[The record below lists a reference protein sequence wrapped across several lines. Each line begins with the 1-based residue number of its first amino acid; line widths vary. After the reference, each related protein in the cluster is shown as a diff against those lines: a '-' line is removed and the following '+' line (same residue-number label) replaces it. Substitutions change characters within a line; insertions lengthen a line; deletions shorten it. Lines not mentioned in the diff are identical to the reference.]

1 MKKKVSVLKTE
12 RFRTLILIRMSVP
25 LMFGP
30 FFFFFFHSYRLHTPL
45 SLERSI
51 TPTNKLSHLFS
62 SESSCPFL
70 LISRPSPLLPL
81 PLPPPS
87 RKVAVI
93 GAGATGLVA
102 ARELRREGHQVV
114 VFERNNRV
122 GGTWVYDPRTES
134 DPLGRDPL
142 RSIVHTSLYDSLR
155 TNLPRE
161 SMGFRDYPFVVV
173 KEEGKQRDPRR
184 FPGHREV
191 CCYLSDFAHHFG
203 IIGLIRF
210 ETEVLRVGLN
220 HENKKWVVGSRR
232 IGGGGDDEKVEVFD
246 AVVVCIGH
254 YSEPRLARFP
264 GIDLWPRKQ
273 IHSHNYRVPDPFRD
287 QVVVLIGSSAS
298 AQDISRDIS
307 GVAKEVHIAS
317 RSSSDSTPIRL
328 PGYDNMWL
336 HSMIEST
343 HEDGRV
349 IFQDGSSVYAD
360 VILHCTGYE
369 FHFPFLDTNN
379 IVRVE
384 DNRVGPLYQHVFPPT
399 LAPWLSFIGLT
410 WKVIPF
416 PLCELQSKWV
426 AGVLSGRIPLPTQED
441 MMSSVSTFYSKLEAA
456 GIPKHYTHNISD
468 YQVNMA
474 SNGVKACH
482 SEYASIYTAVKMDV
496 LIMCF
501 QFEYV
506 DWLASQSGFPVTE
519 EWRKQMYFAN
529 GKNRDARP
537 ETYRDEW
544 NDEDLILQA
553 QQQFIQF
560 LP

>member
-1 MKKKVSVLKTE
+1 M
-12 RFRTLILIRMSVP
+12 
-25 LMFGP
+25 P
-30 FFFFFFHSYRLHTPL
+30 FS
-45 SLERSI
+45 
-51 TPTNKLSHLFS
+51 SHL
-62 SESSCPFL
+62 
-70 LISRPSPLLPL
+70 SPHPT
-81 PLPPPS
+81 PPPPPPPPPPPTS

-173 KEEGKQRDPRR
+173 KEEGKQGDPRR

-191 CCYLSDFAHHFG
+191 CRYLSDFAHHFG

-220 HENKKWVVGSRR
+220 HENKKWVVASRR
-232 IGGGGDDEKVEVFD
+232 IGGVGDDEKVEVFD
-246 AVVVCIGH
+246 AVVVCNGH

-264 GIDLWPRKQ
+264 GTSSSSSSSSCIATLLVLAMVDCYLNSLANLEA
-273 IHSHNYRVPDPFRD
+273 IELEL
-287 QVVVLIGSSAS
+287 VVVLIGSSAS

-384 DNRVGPLYQHVFPPT
+384 DNRVGPLYQHVLPPT

-468 YQVNMA
+468 YQAIGTTIINTVTLYV

-501 QFEYV
+501 QFEYA
-506 DWLASQSGFPVTE
+506 DWLASQSGFPATE

-529 GKNRDARP
+529 GKNRDAQP

-544 NDEDLILQA
+544 YDEDLILQA